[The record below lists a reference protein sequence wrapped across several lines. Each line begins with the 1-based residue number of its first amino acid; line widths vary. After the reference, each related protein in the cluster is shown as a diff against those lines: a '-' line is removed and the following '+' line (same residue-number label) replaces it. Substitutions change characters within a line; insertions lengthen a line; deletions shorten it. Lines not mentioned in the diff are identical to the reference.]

1 MKSSVWD
8 TCFEHQHDFIWY
20 KLHPRGI
27 LSRFAKWIVKKS
39 SLEISCNVHVRL
51 YLLST
56 GSART
61 EQNHLPTKILGIQ
74 AKHQLFFLQ
83 IVVTVK
89 QTLAKFQH
97 DFSKYSII
105 HCFYLARTF
114 SMKWGNEI
122 RNFSARRFVHSTK
135 RRHVASFLLEKNFS

>member
-1 MKSSVWD
+1 MNCEK
-8 TCFEHQHDFIWY
+8 
-20 KLHPRGI
+20 K
-27 LSRFAKWIVKKS
+27 FARNS
-39 SLEISCNVHVRL
+39 ISCNVHVRL

-74 AKHQLFFLQ
+74 AKHQLVFLQ

-105 HCFYLARTF
+105 HCFCLASTF

-122 RNFSARRFVHSTK
+122 RNFSARRFVHFTK
-135 RRHVASFLLEKNFS
+135 RRYVASFILEKKKLFIVKILSQMNTNCKLFL